1 MNDPNDGVLALLQDI
16 KEMLHGIVLILMGI
30 FLCMLGAW
38 WGAGGWAVLPC
49 LAGLIVLIAGLAYTH
64 HGYNHHEVVEKQD

>member
-30 FLCMLGAW
+30 FLCVVSAW
-38 WGAGGWAVLPC
+38 WGSGWAVLPC
-49 LAGLIVLIAGLAYTH
+49 LAGPIVLIAGLAYTH
-64 HGYNHHEVVEKQD
+64 HGYNHHKVVEKQD